1 MLYEHLSIYLQNMKY
16 AVIFLILIAT
26 IGISFATSQDVKFED
41 SILIKLHQT
50 ISFENLTVTF
60 SGVDDSRCPTD
71 VTCVWEGR
79 ASVTFNVYDKIQNQ
93 TIILTTNEIQSQKVG
108 SYEIN
113 LIDVLPYPVSTKDL
127 AEDYSVIINISKNK
141 NDLIL
146 PPLKQFKNG
155 ISVELI
161 KCNPGLSLIIKN
173 SNGLPACVS
182 PETKTKLIERT
193 WAVNLN

>member
-1 MLYEHLSIYLQNMKY
+1 M
-16 AVIFLILIAT
+16 
-26 IGISFATSQDVKFED
+26 
-41 SILIKLHQT
+41 
-50 ISFENLTVTF
+50 
-60 SGVDDSRCPTD
+60 
-71 VTCVWEGR
+71 WEGR